1 LGYDWGPTKPQNRVM
16 SAARGGSA
24 LLRYGVAVLAVGVAL
39 ALKLLLDPLIAQD
52 VPFLLVFGAIMVS
65 AWYGGLGPGLLATAA
80 AGLATDYFFLPPQ
93 GSFPVWSLETVPLVV
108 FFLEGAL
115 VCLLAEA
122 LRAARSRAES
132 SKLEAERHQER
143 LRRSEEHFRS
153 LVESTRNHAIFM
165 LDPEGRVASWNAG
178 AERLSGYRSEEIMG
192 EHYSIFFT
200 AEDTRSGKPDRHL
213 QAAAREGRSQEEHW
227 LERKDGSRFLASTVT
242 TALYEEGG
250 IPRGF
255 SEVMQDITEM
265 KEAERLLEETGN
277 SLRTLVEHVPAI
289 TYTGGVDG
297 DHALDYVSP
306 QIENVLGYSPREVT
320 TDPEHWT
327 KTLHPHDRRW
337 VLAEEKRTGQTGD
350 PFALEYRMF
359 ARNGRVVW
367 LRDEAMLVRDEEGN
381 PLHWQGFILDVTE
394 RKKAEEKLRE
404 SEELYRNV
412 VEQAVENIF
421 LVDPFTRRILQANAS
436 FHHSLGY
443 EDKELRRLT
452 LYDIV
457 AHDRESID
465 RNIQRV
471 LEEGR
476 LSIGER
482 SYRRKD
488 GTLIDVE
495 VSVGAIAHGGR
506 PALCVVAHDV
516 TQRKEAEEA
525 LKRSLNALLA
535 LYETG
540 QILSS
545 SLEREEIGSRL
556 LEVVRRVSNLTA
568 AVIST
573 PDEKGELSIW
583 RSSGLDGSWHRT
595 RFSPEALAARRDV
608 LERREHRLIRLR
620 SPEDTPGESLVSL
633 YLPLLV
639 RDRLVGVLEA
649 HGPEALAEEGAET
662 LYSLANQAAG
672 ALENARLYAELAERE
687 SQLQRLVGK
696 LIMAQ
701 EEERRRV
708 AHDVHDGL
716 AQTAAA
722 AHQHLQAFARHNPPG
737 SADGRAELDETLEL
751 VREVVGEARRVIYD
765 ARPTVLDDYGL
776 AAAVRLQVETLRS
789 EGLEVH
795 FAEGLGDERLL
806 PEVETTLF
814 RVAQEALTN
823 VRKHARASVVHVVLD
838 RPGTGVRLRVTDDG
852 RGFIP
857 EESPR
862 SSGPGERVGLSGMR
876 ERLSLLGGRF
886 ELTSEP
892 GAGTT
897 LKAEVELP
905 APREDSDHAG

>member
-1 LGYDWGPTKPQNRVM
+1 MLSIKHTSP
-16 SAARGGSA
+16 
-24 LLRYGVAVLAVGVAL
+24 LLRYGVAVLAVGAAFVIG
-39 ALKLLLDPLIAQD
+39 LLLGPRIAQD
-52 VPFLLVFGAIMVS
+52 VSFLLVFGVVAAS

-80 AGLATDYFFLPPQ
+80 AGLATDFFFLPPQ
-93 GSFPVWSLETVPLVV
+93 GSFSVLSLERVPLLL
-108 FFLEGAL
+108 FFLEGML

-122 LRAARSRAES
+122 LRAARSRAEG

-153 LVESTRNHAIFM
+153 LMESTRNHAIFM
-165 LDPEGRVASWNAG
+165 LNPEGHVASWNAG
-178 AERLSGYRSEEIMG
+178 AESLSGYGAEEIMG

-200 AEDTRSGKPDRHL
+200 AEDARSGKLDRHL
-213 QAAAREGRSQEEHW
+213 QAAAREGRSQEEHR

-242 TALYEEGG
+242 TALYEDGG
-250 IPRGF
+250 KPRGF
-255 SEVMQDITEM
+255 SEVMQDITEK
-265 KEAERLLEETGN
+265 KEAETLLEKAEN
-277 SLRTLVEHVPAI
+277 RVRTLVEHVPAI

-337 VLAEEKRTGQTGD
+337 VLAEEKRTGQAGD

-381 PLHWQGFILDVTE
+381 PLRWQGFLLDVTE
-394 RKKAEEKLRE
+394 RKKSEEKLRE

-412 VEQAVENIF
+412 VEQAAENIF
-421 LVDPFTRRILQANAS
+421 LVDPFTGRILQANAS

-457 AHDRESID
+457 AQDRESID
-465 RNIQRV
+465 RNIRRV
-471 LEEGR
+471 MEEGR

-482 SYRRKD
+482 RYRRKD
-488 GTLIDVE
+488 GSLIDVE
-495 VSVGAIAHGGR
+495 VSAGAIAHGGD

-525 LKRSLNALLA
+525 LRRSLDALLA

-540 QILSS
+540 QILNS

-583 RSSGLDGSWHRT
+583 RSSGLDGLWRQA
-595 RFSPEALAARRDV
+595 RLDPESLSARRDV

-620 SPEDTPGESLVSL
+620 HPEDPQGEKLVSL
-633 YLPLLV
+633 YLPLLA
-639 RDRLVGVLEA
+639 RDRLVGILEA
-649 HGPEALAEEGAET
+649 YGPEALAEEGAET
-662 LYSLANQAAG
+662 LYSLANQAAS
-672 ALENARLYAELAERE
+672 ALENARLYAELAKRE
-687 SQLQRLVGK
+687 NQLQRLVGK
-696 LIMAQ
+696 LIMTQ
-701 EEERRRV
+701 EEERRRI
-708 AHDVHDGL
+708 AYDVHDGL

-737 SADGRAELDETLEL
+737 SDGGREELDETLEL

-795 FAEGLGDERLL
+795 FEEGLGEGRLP

-838 RPGTGVRLRVTDDG
+838 RPGTGIRLQVTDDG
-852 RGFIP
+852 RGFVP
-857 EESPR
+857 EES
-862 SSGPGERVGLSGMR
+862 SKTNGPGERVGLSGMR
-876 ERLSLLGGRF
+876 ERLALLGGRF
-886 ELTSEP
+886 ELMSEP
-892 GAGTT
+892 GTGTT

-905 APREDSDHAG
+905 TKREDSGHEG

>member
-1 LGYDWGPTKPQNRVM
+1 MLSIKHTSP
-16 SAARGGSA
+16 
-24 LLRYGVAVLAVGVAL
+24 LLRYGVAVLAVGAAFVIG
-39 ALKLLLDPLIAQD
+39 LLLGPRIAQD
-52 VPFLLVFGAIMVS
+52 VSFLLVFGVVAAS

-80 AGLATDYFFLPPQ
+80 AGLATDFFFLPPQ
-93 GSFPVWSLETVPLVV
+93 GSFSVLSLERVPLLL
-108 FFLEGAL
+108 FFLEGML

-122 LRAARSRAES
+122 LRAARSRAEG

-153 LVESTRNHAIFM
+153 LMESTRNHAIFM
-165 LDPEGRVASWNAG
+165 LNPEGHVASWNAG
-178 AERLSGYRSEEIMG
+178 AESLSGYGAEEIMG

-200 AEDTRSGKPDRHL
+200 AEDARSGKLDRHL

-242 TALYEEGG
+242 TALYEDGG
-250 IPRGF
+250 KPRGF
-255 SEVMQDITEM
+255 SEVMQDITEK
-265 KEAERLLEETGN
+265 KEAETLLEKAEN
-277 SLRTLVEHVPAI
+277 RVRTLVEHVPAI

-337 VLAEEKRTGQTGD
+337 VLAEEKRTGQAGD

-381 PLHWQGFILDVTE
+381 PLRWQGFLLDVTE
-394 RKKAEEKLRE
+394 RKKSEEKLRE

-412 VEQAVENIF
+412 VEQAAENIF
-421 LVDPFTRRILQANAS
+421 LVDPFTGRILQANAS

-457 AHDRESID
+457 AQDRESID
-465 RNIQRV
+465 RNIRRV
-471 LEEGR
+471 MEEGR

-482 SYRRKD
+482 RYRRKD
-488 GTLIDVE
+488 GSLIDVE
-495 VSVGAIAHGGR
+495 VSAGAIAHGGD

-525 LKRSLNALLA
+525 LRRSLDALLA

-540 QILSS
+540 QILNS

-583 RSSGLDGSWHRT
+583 RSSGLDGLWRQA
-595 RFSPEALAARRDV
+595 RLDPESLSARRDV

-620 SPEDTPGESLVSL
+620 HPEDPQGEKLVSL
-633 YLPLLV
+633 YLPLLA
-639 RDRLVGVLEA
+639 RDRLVGILEA
-649 HGPEALAEEGAET
+649 YGPEALAEEGAET
-662 LYSLANQAAG
+662 LYSLANQAAS
-672 ALENARLYAELAERE
+672 ALENARLYAELAKRE
-687 SQLQRLVGK
+687 NQLQRLVGK
-696 LIMAQ
+696 LIMTQ
-701 EEERRRV
+701 EEERRRI
-708 AHDVHDGL
+708 AYDVHDGL

-737 SADGRAELDETLEL
+737 SDGGREELDETLEL

-795 FAEGLGDERLL
+795 FEEGLGEGRLP

-838 RPGTGVRLRVTDDG
+838 RPGTGVRLQVTDDG
-852 RGFIP
+852 RGFVP
-857 EESPR
+857 EESPKTN
-862 SSGPGERVGLSGMR
+862 GPGERVGLSGMR
-876 ERLSLLGGRF
+876 ERLALLGGRF
-886 ELTSEP
+886 ELMSEP
-892 GAGTT
+892 GTGTT

-905 APREDSDHAG
+905 TKREDSGHEG

>member
-1 LGYDWGPTKPQNRVM
+1 MLSIKHTSP
-16 SAARGGSA
+16 
-24 LLRYGVAVLAVGVAL
+24 LLRYGVAVLAVGAAFVIG
-39 ALKLLLDPLIAQD
+39 LLLGPRIAQD
-52 VPFLLVFGAIMVS
+52 VSFLLVFGVVAAS

-80 AGLATDYFFLPPQ
+80 AGLATDFFFLPPQ
-93 GSFPVWSLETVPLVV
+93 GSFSVLSLERVPLLL
-108 FFLEGAL
+108 FFLEGML
-115 VCLLAEA
+115 DCLLAEA
-122 LRAARSRAES
+122 LRAARSRAEG
-132 SKLEAERHQER
+132 SKLEAEHHQER

-165 LDPEGRVASWNAG
+165 LNPEGHVASWNAG
-178 AERLSGYRSEEIMG
+178 AESLSGYGAEEIMG

-200 AEDTRSGKPDRHL
+200 VEDARSGKLDRHL

-242 TALYEEGG
+242 TALYEDGG
-250 IPRGF
+250 KPRGF
-255 SEVMQDITEM
+255 SEVMQDITEK
-265 KEAERLLEETGN
+265 KEAETLLEKAEN
-277 SLRTLVEHVPAI
+277 RVRTLVEHVPAI

-337 VLAEEKRTGQTGD
+337 VLAEEKRTGQAGD

-381 PLHWQGFILDVTE
+381 PLRWQGFLLDVTE
-394 RKKAEEKLRE
+394 RKKSEEKLRE

-412 VEQAVENIF
+412 VEQAAENIF
-421 LVDPFTRRILQANAS
+421 LVDPFTGRILQANAS

-457 AHDRESID
+457 AQDRESID
-465 RNIQRV
+465 RNIRRV
-471 LEEGR
+471 MEEGR

-482 SYRRKD
+482 RYRRKD
-488 GTLIDVE
+488 GSLIDVE
-495 VSVGAIAHGGR
+495 VSAGAIAHGGD

-525 LKRSLNALLA
+525 LRRSLDALLA

-540 QILSS
+540 QILNS

-556 LEVVRRVSNLTA
+556 LEVVRRVPNLTA

-583 RSSGLDGSWHRT
+583 RSSGLDGLWRQA
-595 RFSPEALAARRDV
+595 RLDPESLSARRDV

-620 SPEDTPGESLVSL
+620 HPEDPQGEKLVSL
-633 YLPLLV
+633 YLPLLA
-639 RDRLVGVLEA
+639 RDRLVGIVCIFEA
-649 HGPEALAEEGAET
+649 YGPEALAELLAET
-662 LYSLANQAAG
+662 LYSLTNQAAS
-672 ALENARLYAELAERE
+672 ALENARLYAELAKRE
-687 SQLQRLVGK
+687 NQLQRLVGK
-696 LIMAQ
+696 LIKAQ

-708 AHDVHDGL
+708 AYDVHDGL

-722 AHQHLQAFARHNPPG
+722 AHQHLQAFARHNPPDSEG
-737 SADGRAELDETLEL
+737 SREELDETLEL
-751 VREVVGEARRVIYD
+751 VRDVVGEARRVIYD

-776 AAAVRLQVETLRS
+776 PAAVRLQVDTLRS
-789 EGLEVH
+789 EGLEVG
-795 FAEGLGDERLL
+795 FEEALGDGRLP

-814 RVAQEALTN
+814 RVAQEAMAN
-823 VRKHARASVVHVVLD
+823 VRKHARASRVHVTLD
-838 RPGTGVRLRVTDDG
+838 RPGRAVRLQVTDDG
-852 RGFIP
+852 QGFQP
-857 EESPR
+857 HAAPR
-862 SSGPGERVGLSGMR
+862 SNGHGERVGLSGMR
-876 ERLSLLGGRF
+876 ERLSLLGGK
-886 ELTSEP
+886 S
-892 GAGTT
+892 
-897 LKAEVELP
+897 
-905 APREDSDHAG
+905 

>member
-1 LGYDWGPTKPQNRVM
+1 MLSIKHTSP
-16 SAARGGSA
+16 
-24 LLRYGVAVLAVGVAL
+24 LLRYGVAVLAVGAAFVIG
-39 ALKLLLDPLIAQD
+39 LLLGPRIAQD
-52 VPFLLVFGAIMVS
+52 VSFLLVFGVVAAS

-80 AGLATDYFFLPPQ
+80 AGLATDFFFLPPQ
-93 GSFPVWSLETVPLVV
+93 GSFSVLSLERVPLLL
-108 FFLEGAL
+108 FFLEGML

-122 LRAARSRAES
+122 LRAARSRAEG

-153 LVESTRNHAIFM
+153 LMESTRNHAIFM
-165 LDPEGRVASWNAG
+165 LNPEGHVASWNAG
-178 AERLSGYRSEEIMG
+178 AESLSGYGAEEIMG

-200 AEDTRSGKPDRHL
+200 VEDARSGKLDRHL

-242 TALYEEGG
+242 TALYEDGG
-250 IPRGF
+250 KPRGF

-265 KEAERLLEETGN
+265 KEAETLLEKAEN
-277 SLRTLVEHVPAI
+277 RVRTLVEHVPAI

-337 VLAEEKRTGQTGD
+337 VLAEEKRTGQAGD

-381 PLHWQGFILDVTE
+381 PLRWQGFLLDVTE
-394 RKKAEEKLRE
+394 RKKSEEKLRE

-412 VEQAVENIF
+412 VEQAAENIF
-421 LVDPFTRRILQANAS
+421 LVDPFTGRILQANAS

-457 AHDRESID
+457 AQDRESID
-465 RNIQRV
+465 RNIRRV
-471 LEEGR
+471 MEEGR

-482 SYRRKD
+482 RYRRKD
-488 GTLIDVE
+488 GSLIDVE
-495 VSVGAIAHGGR
+495 VSAGAIAHGGD

-525 LKRSLNALLA
+525 LRRSLDALLA

-540 QILSS
+540 QILNS

-583 RSSGLDGSWHRT
+583 RSSGLDGLWRQA
-595 RFSPEALAARRDV
+595 RLDPESLSARRDV

-620 SPEDTPGESLVSL
+620 HPEDPQGEKLVSL
-633 YLPLLV
+633 YLPLLA
-639 RDRLVGVLEA
+639 RDRLVGILEA
-649 HGPEALAEEGAET
+649 YGPEALAEEGAET
-662 LYSLANQAAG
+662 LYSLANQAAS
-672 ALENARLYAELAERE
+672 ALENARLYAELAKRE
-687 SQLQRLVGK
+687 NQLQRLVGK
-696 LIMAQ
+696 LIMTQ
-701 EEERRRV
+701 EEERRRI
-708 AHDVHDGL
+708 AYDVHDGL

-737 SADGRAELDETLEL
+737 SDGGREELDETLEL

-795 FAEGLGDERLL
+795 FEEGLGEGRLP

-823 VRKHARASVVHVVLD
+823 VRKHARASVVHVMLD
-838 RPGTGVRLRVTDDG
+838 RPGTGIRLQVTDDG
-852 RGFIP
+852 RGFVP
-857 EESPR
+857 EESPKTN
-862 SSGPGERVGLSGMR
+862 GPGERVGLSGMR
-876 ERLSLLGGRF
+876 ERLALLGGRF
-886 ELTSEP
+886 ELMSEP
-892 GAGTT
+892 GTGTT

-905 APREDSDHAG
+905 TKREDSGHEG

>member
-1 LGYDWGPTKPQNRVM
+1 MLSIKHTSP
-16 SAARGGSA
+16 
-24 LLRYGVAVLAVGVAL
+24 LLRYGVAVLAVGAAFVIG
-39 ALKLLLDPLIAQD
+39 LLLGPRIAQD
-52 VPFLLVFGAIMVS
+52 VSFLLVFGVVAAS

-80 AGLATDYFFLPPQ
+80 AGLATDFFFLPPQ
-93 GSFPVWSLETVPLVV
+93 GSFSVLSLERVPLLL
-108 FFLEGAL
+108 FFLEGML

-122 LRAARSRAES
+122 LRAARSRAEG

-153 LVESTRNHAIFM
+153 LMESTRNHAIFM
-165 LDPEGRVASWNAG
+165 LNPEGHVASWNAG
-178 AERLSGYRSEEIMG
+178 AESLSGYGAEEIMG

-200 AEDTRSGKPDRHL
+200 AEDARSGKLDRHL
-213 QAAAREGRSQEEHW
+213 QAAAREGRSQEEHR

-242 TALYEEGG
+242 TALYEDGG
-250 IPRGF
+250 KPRGF
-255 SEVMQDITEM
+255 SEVMQDITEK
-265 KEAERLLEETGN
+265 KEAETLLEKAEN
-277 SLRTLVEHVPAI
+277 RVRTLVEHVPAI

-337 VLAEEKRTGQTGD
+337 VLAEEKRTGQAGD

-381 PLHWQGFILDVTE
+381 PLRWQGFLLDVTE
-394 RKKAEEKLRE
+394 RKKSEEKLRE

-412 VEQAVENIF
+412 VEQAAENIF
-421 LVDPFTRRILQANAS
+421 LVDPFTGRILQANAS

-457 AHDRESID
+457 AQDRESID
-465 RNIQRV
+465 RNIRRV
-471 LEEGR
+471 MEEGR

-482 SYRRKD
+482 RYRRKD
-488 GTLIDVE
+488 GSLIDVE
-495 VSVGAIAHGGR
+495 VSAGAIAHGGD

-525 LKRSLNALLA
+525 LRRSLDALLA

-540 QILSS
+540 QILNS

-583 RSSGLDGSWHRT
+583 RSSGLDGLWRQA
-595 RFSPEALAARRDV
+595 RLDPESLSARRDV

-620 SPEDTPGESLVSL
+620 HPEDPQGEKLVSL
-633 YLPLLV
+633 YLPLLA
-639 RDRLVGVLEA
+639 RDRLVGILEA
-649 HGPEALAEEGAET
+649 YGPEALAEEGAET
-662 LYSLANQAAG
+662 LYSLANQAAS
-672 ALENARLYAELAERE
+672 ALENARLYAELAKRE
-687 SQLQRLVGK
+687 NQLQRLVGK
-696 LIMAQ
+696 LIMTQ
-701 EEERRRV
+701 EEERRRI
-708 AHDVHDGL
+708 AYDVHDGL

-737 SADGRAELDETLEL
+737 SDGGREELDETLEL

-795 FAEGLGDERLL
+795 FEEGLGEGRLP

-838 RPGTGVRLRVTDDG
+838 RPGTGIRLQVTDDG
-852 RGFIP
+852 RGFVP
-857 EESPR
+857 EESPKTN
-862 SSGPGERVGLSGMR
+862 GPGERVGLSGMR
-876 ERLSLLGGRF
+876 ERLALLGGRF
-886 ELTSEP
+886 ELMSEP
-892 GAGTT
+892 GTGTT

-905 APREDSDHAG
+905 TKREDSGHEG

>member
-1 LGYDWGPTKPQNRVM
+1 MLSIKHTSP
-16 SAARGGSA
+16 
-24 LLRYGVAVLAVGVAL
+24 LLRYGVAVLAVGAAFVIG
-39 ALKLLLDPLIAQD
+39 LLLGPRIAQD
-52 VPFLLVFGAIMVS
+52 VSFLLVFGVVAAS

-80 AGLATDYFFLPPQ
+80 AGLATDFFFLPPQ
-93 GSFPVWSLETVPLVV
+93 GSFSVLSLERVPLLL
-108 FFLEGAL
+108 FFLEGML

-122 LRAARSRAES
+122 LRAARSRAEG

-165 LDPEGRVASWNAG
+165 LNPEGHVASWNAG
-178 AERLSGYRSEEIMG
+178 AESLSGYGAEEIMG

-200 AEDTRSGKPDRHL
+200 VEDARSGKLDRHL

-242 TALYEEGG
+242 TALYEDGG
-250 IPRGF
+250 KPRGF
-255 SEVMQDITEM
+255 SEVMQDITEK
-265 KEAERLLEETGN
+265 KEAETLLEKAEN
-277 SLRTLVEHVPAI
+277 RVRTLVEHVPAI

-337 VLAEEKRTGQTGD
+337 VLAEEKRTGQAGD

-381 PLHWQGFILDVTE
+381 PLRWQGFLLDVTE
-394 RKKAEEKLRE
+394 RKKSEEKLRE

-412 VEQAVENIF
+412 VEQAAENIF
-421 LVDPFTRRILQANAS
+421 LVDPFTGRILQANAS

-457 AHDRESID
+457 AQDRESID
-465 RNIQRV
+465 RNIRRV
-471 LEEGR
+471 MEEGR

-482 SYRRKD
+482 RYRRKD
-488 GTLIDVE
+488 GSLIDVE
-495 VSVGAIAHGGR
+495 VSAGAIAHGGD

-525 LKRSLNALLA
+525 LRRSLDALLA

-540 QILSS
+540 QILNS

-556 LEVVRRVSNLTA
+556 LEVVRRVSNLNA

-583 RSSGLDGSWHRT
+583 RSSGLDGLWRQA
-595 RFSPEALAARRDV
+595 RLDPESLSARRDV
-608 LERREHRLIRLR
+608 LERSEHRLIRLR
-620 SPEDTPGESLVSL
+620 HPEDPQGEKLVSL
-633 YLPLLV
+633 YLPLLA
-639 RDRLVGVLEA
+639 RDRLVGILEA
-649 HGPEALAEEGAET
+649 YGPEALAEEGAET
-662 LYSLANQAAG
+662 LYSLANQAAS
-672 ALENARLYAELAERE
+672 ALENARLYAELAKRE
-687 SQLQRLVGK
+687 NQLQRLVGK
-696 LIMAQ
+696 LIMTQ
-701 EEERRRV
+701 EEERRRI
-708 AHDVHDGL
+708 AYDVHDGL

-737 SADGRAELDETLEL
+737 SDGGREELDETLEL

-795 FAEGLGDERLL
+795 FEEGLGEGRLP

-838 RPGTGVRLRVTDDG
+838 RPGTGVRLQVTDDG
-852 RGFIP
+852 RGFVP
-857 EESPR
+857 EESPKTN
-862 SSGPGERVGLSGMR
+862 GPGERVGLSGMR
-876 ERLSLLGGRF
+876 ERLALLGGRF
-886 ELTSEP
+886 ELMSEP
-892 GAGTT
+892 GTGTT

-905 APREDSDHAG
+905 TKREDSGHEG

>member
-1 LGYDWGPTKPQNRVM
+1 MLSIKHTSP
-16 SAARGGSA
+16 
-24 LLRYGVAVLAVGVAL
+24 LLRYGVAVLAVGAAFVIG
-39 ALKLLLDPLIAQD
+39 LLLGPRIAQD
-52 VPFLLVFGAIMVS
+52 VSFLLVFGVVAAS

-80 AGLATDYFFLPPQ
+80 AGLATDFFFLPPQ
-93 GSFPVWSLETVPLVV
+93 GSFSVLSLERVPLLL
-108 FFLEGAL
+108 FFLEGML

-122 LRAARSRAES
+122 LRAARSRAEG

-153 LVESTRNHAIFM
+153 LMESTRNHAIFM
-165 LDPEGRVASWNAG
+165 LNPEGHVASWNAG
-178 AERLSGYRSEEIMG
+178 AESLSGYGAEEIMG

-200 AEDTRSGKPDRHL
+200 AEDARSGKLDRHL

-242 TALYEEGG
+242 TALYEDGG
-250 IPRGF
+250 KPRGF
-255 SEVMQDITEM
+255 SEVMQDITEK
-265 KEAERLLEETGN
+265 KEAETLLEKAEN
-277 SLRTLVEHVPAI
+277 RVRTLVEHVPAI

-337 VLAEEKRTGQTGD
+337 VLAEEKRTGQAGD

-381 PLHWQGFILDVTE
+381 PLRWQGFLLDVTE
-394 RKKAEEKLRE
+394 RKKSEEKLRE

-412 VEQAVENIF
+412 VEQAAENIF
-421 LVDPFTRRILQANAS
+421 LVDPFTGRILQANAS

-457 AHDRESID
+457 AQDRESID
-465 RNIQRV
+465 RNIRRV
-471 LEEGR
+471 MEEGR

-482 SYRRKD
+482 RYRRKD
-488 GTLIDVE
+488 GSLIDVE
-495 VSVGAIAHGGR
+495 VSAGAIAHGGD

-525 LKRSLNALLA
+525 LRRSLDALLA

-540 QILSS
+540 QILNS

-583 RSSGLDGSWHRT
+583 RSSGLDGLWRQA
-595 RFSPEALAARRDV
+595 RLDPESLSARRDV

-620 SPEDTPGESLVSL
+620 HPEDPQGEKLVSL
-633 YLPLLV
+633 YLPLLA
-639 RDRLVGVLEA
+639 RDRLVGILEA
-649 HGPEALAEEGAET
+649 YGPEALAEEGAET
-662 LYSLANQAAG
+662 LYSLANQAAS
-672 ALENARLYAELAERE
+672 ALENARLYAELAKRE
-687 SQLQRLVGK
+687 NQLQRLVGK
-696 LIMAQ
+696 LIMTQ
-701 EEERRRV
+701 EEERRRI
-708 AHDVHDGL
+708 AYDVHDGL

-737 SADGRAELDETLEL
+737 SDGGREELDETLEL

-795 FAEGLGDERLL
+795 FEEGLGEGRLP

-838 RPGTGVRLRVTDDG
+838 RPGTGIRLQVTDDG
-852 RGFIP
+852 RGFVP
-857 EESPR
+857 EESPKTN
-862 SSGPGERVGLSGMR
+862 GPGERVGLSGMR
-876 ERLSLLGGRF
+876 ERLALLGGRF
-886 ELTSEP
+886 ELMSEP
-892 GAGTT
+892 GTGTT

-905 APREDSDHAG
+905 TKREDSGHEG

>member
-1 LGYDWGPTKPQNRVM
+1 MLSIKHTSP
-16 SAARGGSA
+16 
-24 LLRYGVAVLAVGVAL
+24 LLRYGVAVLAVGAAFVIG
-39 ALKLLLDPLIAQD
+39 LLLGPRIAQD
-52 VPFLLVFGAIMVS
+52 VSFLLVFGVVAAS

-80 AGLATDYFFLPPQ
+80 AGLATDFFFLPPQ
-93 GSFPVWSLETVPLVV
+93 GSFSVLSLERVPLLL
-108 FFLEGAL
+108 FFLEGML

-122 LRAARSRAES
+122 LRAARSRAEG

-153 LVESTRNHAIFM
+153 LMESTRNHAIFM
-165 LDPEGRVASWNAG
+165 LNPEGHVASWNAG
-178 AERLSGYRSEEIMG
+178 AESLSGYGAEEIMG

-200 AEDTRSGKPDRHL
+200 AEDARSGKLDRHL

-242 TALYEEGG
+242 TALYEDGG
-250 IPRGF
+250 KPRGF
-255 SEVMQDITEM
+255 SEVMQDITEK
-265 KEAERLLEETGN
+265 KEAETLLEKAEN
-277 SLRTLVEHVPAI
+277 RVRTLVEHVPAI

-337 VLAEEKRTGQTGD
+337 VLAEEKRTGQAGD

-359 ARNGRVVW
+359 SRNGRVVW

-381 PLHWQGFILDVTE
+381 PLRWQGFLLDVTE
-394 RKKAEEKLRE
+394 RKKSEEKLRE

-412 VEQAVENIF
+412 VEQAAENIF
-421 LVDPFTRRILQANAS
+421 LVDPFTGRILQANAS

-457 AHDRESID
+457 AQDRESID
-465 RNIQRV
+465 RNIRRV
-471 LEEGR
+471 MEEGR

-482 SYRRKD
+482 RYRRKD
-488 GTLIDVE
+488 GSLIDVE
-495 VSVGAIAHGGR
+495 VSAGATAHGGD

-525 LKRSLNALLA
+525 LRRSLDALLA

-540 QILSS
+540 QILNS

-583 RSSGLDGSWHRT
+583 RSSGLDGLWRQA
-595 RFSPEALAARRDV
+595 RLDPESLSARRDV

-620 SPEDTPGESLVSL
+620 HPEDPQGEKLVSL
-633 YLPLLV
+633 YLPLLA
-639 RDRLVGVLEA
+639 RGRLVGILEA
-649 HGPEALAEEGAET
+649 YGPEALAEEGAET
-662 LYSLANQAAG
+662 LYSLANQAAS
-672 ALENARLYAELAERE
+672 ALENARLYAELAKRE
-687 SQLQRLVGK
+687 NQLQRLVGK
-696 LIMAQ
+696 LIMTQ
-701 EEERRRV
+701 EEERRRI
-708 AHDVHDGL
+708 AYDVHDGL

-737 SADGRAELDETLEL
+737 SDGGREELDETLEL

-795 FAEGLGDERLL
+795 FEEGLGEGRLP

-838 RPGTGVRLRVTDDG
+838 RPGTGIRLQVTDDG
-852 RGFIP
+852 RGFVP
-857 EESPR
+857 EESPKTN
-862 SSGPGERVGLSGMR
+862 GPGERVGLSGMR
-876 ERLSLLGGRF
+876 ERLALLGGRF
-886 ELTSEP
+886 ELMSEP
-892 GAGTT
+892 GTGTT

-905 APREDSDHAG
+905 TKREDSGHEG

>member
-1 LGYDWGPTKPQNRVM
+1 MLSIKHTSP
-16 SAARGGSA
+16 
-24 LLRYGVAVLAVGVAL
+24 LLRYGVAVLAVGAAFVIG
-39 ALKLLLDPLIAQD
+39 LLLGPRIAQD
-52 VPFLLVFGAIMVS
+52 VSFLLVFGVVAAS

-80 AGLATDYFFLPPQ
+80 AGLATDFFFLPPQ
-93 GSFPVWSLETVPLVV
+93 GSFSVLSLERVPLLL
-108 FFLEGAL
+108 FFLEGML

-122 LRAARSRAES
+122 LRAARSRAEG

-165 LDPEGRVASWNAG
+165 VDPEGHVASWNAG
-178 AERLSGYRSEEIMG
+178 AESLSGYGAEEIMG

-200 AEDTRSGKPDRHL
+200 AEDARSGKLDRHL

-242 TALYEEGG
+242 TALYEDGG
-250 IPRGF
+250 KPRGF
-255 SEVMQDITEM
+255 SEVMQDITEK
-265 KEAERLLEETGN
+265 KEAETLLEKAEN
-277 SLRTLVEHVPAI
+277 RVRTLVEHVPAI

-327 KTLHPHDRRW
+327 KTLHPHDRGW
-337 VLAEEKRTGQTGD
+337 VLAEEKRTGQAGD

-381 PLHWQGFILDVTE
+381 PLRWQGFLLDVTE
-394 RKKAEEKLRE
+394 RKKSEEKLRE

-412 VEQAVENIF
+412 VEQAAENIF
-421 LVDPFTRRILQANAS
+421 LVDPFTGRILQANAS

-457 AHDRESID
+457 AQDRESID
-465 RNIQRV
+465 RNIRRV
-471 LEEGR
+471 MEEGR

-482 SYRRKD
+482 RYRRKD
-488 GTLIDVE
+488 GSLIDVE
-495 VSVGAIAHGGR
+495 VSAGAIAHGGD

-525 LKRSLNALLA
+525 LRRSLDALLA

-540 QILSS
+540 QILNS

-583 RSSGLDGSWHRT
+583 RSSGLDGLWRQA
-595 RFSPEALAARRDV
+595 RLDPESLSARRDV

-620 SPEDTPGESLVSL
+620 HPEDPQGEKLVSL
-633 YLPLLV
+633 YLPLLA
-639 RDRLVGVLEA
+639 RDRLVGILEA
-649 HGPEALAEEGAET
+649 YGPEALAEEGAET
-662 LYSLANQAAG
+662 LYSLANQAAS
-672 ALENARLYAELAERE
+672 ALENARLYAELAKRE
-687 SQLQRLVGK
+687 NQLQRLVGK
-696 LIMAQ
+696 LIMTQ
-701 EEERRRV
+701 EEERRRI
-708 AHDVHDGL
+708 AYDVHDGL

-737 SADGRAELDETLEL
+737 SDGGREELDETLEL

-795 FAEGLGDERLL
+795 FEEGLGEGRLP

-823 VRKHARASVVHVVLD
+823 VRKHARASVVHVMLD
-838 RPGTGVRLRVTDDG
+838 RPGTGIRLQVTDDG
-852 RGFIP
+852 RGFVP
-857 EESPR
+857 EES
-862 SSGPGERVGLSGMR
+862 SKTNGPGERVGLSGMR
-876 ERLSLLGGRF
+876 ERLALLGGRF
-886 ELTSEP
+886 ELMSEP
-892 GAGTT
+892 GTGTT

-905 APREDSDHAG
+905 TKREDSGHEG